1 LGVRG
6 AGCLRV
12 MGLTV
17 FASLGC
23 AAPNSVVYSA
33 VNAPPRA
40 FVRRTSASVDVFVG
54 RPPIRPCID
63 VGLFEVA
70 QGREEDGTGHS
81 TEDMLRTLRLHAA
94 LRGCDA
100 LQILGVESAHTVSAG
115 GHSKTYGSVVQ
126 GVCEMYTDPQ
136 AIEADKS
143 LKTERLPGEG
153 QSCGTMSIFSNAT
166 GGLGA
171 RSEPVLGPSSTS
183 APVPA
188 SSDQSGDCPY
198 PLVCSANVCASPYR

>member
-1 LGVRG
+1 M
-6 AGCLRV
+6 CLTTCAV
-12 MGLTV
+12 
-17 FASLGC
+17 LGC
-23 AAPNSVVYSA
+23 AAPNTVVYSA

-40 FVRRTSASVDVFVG
+40 FARRTSASVDVFVG
-54 RPPIRPCID
+54 RPPIRPCVD

-70 QGREEDGTGHS
+70 QGRDDDGTGHS
-81 TEDMLRTLRLHAA
+81 TEDMLGTLRLHAA

-100 LQILGVESAHTVSAG
+100 LQVLGVESPHTTGSG
-115 GHSKTYGSVVQ
+115 GHRNTYGTVVQ

-153 QSCGTMSIFSNAT
+153 KPCDWQVGP
-166 GGLGA
+166 G
-171 RSEPVLGPSSTS
+171 SEPALGSREMAAPGSLSARAPAPSDTS
-183 APVPA
+183 APNP
-188 SSDQSGDCPY
+188 SSEPNVCPY